1 MKRGTLTVLTLTLS
15 MLGLLGCA
23 GRNGGPRHSQ
33 QARYPLGRASSL
45 AGDGTWVTGF
55 FTKISDMRVF
65 VHSPIPA
72 RVDANSVILTG
83 NVVKLLHKFTR
94 KGEAGQ
100 RDMLFGPNPDQKTAA
115 IGWMQASGSYYVA
128 HSFLLDDGDYP
139 VNETTRVRAGG
150 IGTRFVIQVTETVH
164 RVIFLKGSKVTVTSK
179 IIDPDEPGGTRV
191 MNAPDH
197 LGHYVEVGP
206 DGKISE
212 PAPVS
217 GDEDVQAFFEYVNEL
232 AAEAGM

>member
-1 MKRGTLTVLTLTLS
+1 MKRGTLTVLTLS

-23 GRNGGPRHSQ
+23 GRNGGARYPQ
-33 QARYPLGRASSL
+33 QVRYPLGRASSL

-55 FTKISDMRVF
+55 FTEISGKRVF

-72 RVDANSVILTG
+72 QVDANSVILTG

-94 KGEAGQ
+94 KGKAGK
-100 RDMLFGPNPDQKTAA
+100 RVMLFGPNPDQKTAA
-115 IGWMQASGSYYVA
+115 IGWMQASGSCYVA
-128 HSFLLDDGDYP
+128 HSFLMDSGDYP
-139 VNETTRVRAGG
+139 INETGRVRAGG

-164 RVIFLKGSKVTVTSK
+164 RVIFLEGTKVTVTSK

-197 LGHYVEVGP
+197 LSHYVEVGP

-217 GDEDVQAFFEYVNEL
+217 GDEDVQAFVDHVNEL